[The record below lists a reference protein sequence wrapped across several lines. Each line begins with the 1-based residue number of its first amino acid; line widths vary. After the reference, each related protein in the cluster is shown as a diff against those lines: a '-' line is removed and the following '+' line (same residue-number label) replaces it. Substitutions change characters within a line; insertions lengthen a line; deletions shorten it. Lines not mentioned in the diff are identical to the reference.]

1 LLLGDVSS
9 SVKVSPIVHDKDP
22 DPLIKKSPLTGVTK
36 DVIDCEN
43 VNCVKIRMKKDRE
56 IFFIVYVL

>member
-1 LLLGDVSS
+1 MLLGDVSV
-9 SVKVSPIVHDKDP
+9 SVKVSPIVQDNDP
-22 DPLIKKSPLTGVTK
+22 FDPINKSPLAGVTK
-36 DVIDCEN
+36 DEIDCEK